1 MTDKPVHKQ
10 SKTIAWIKAMRLRT
24 LPLSFSV
31 IIMGSAFAW
40 ELLNFLSKILDPTK
54 YFNWTIFT
62 FLLLTTLFLQILSN
76 LANDYGDAV
85 KGTDNDNRV
94 GPERAIQS
102 GIITAKE
109 MKNGII
115 ITSILSLVSGLYL
128 LYLTFGD
135 ILNLKFILFLV
146 LGLLAIAAAI
156 KYTVGK
162 GAYGYR
168 TLGDFFVFIFFGLVG
183 VGGSFYLL
191 VKESFHF
198 GILWSAISMGAFCV
212 MVLNLNNMR
221 DRINDAASG
230 KRTMAVILGFK
241 GAKIYHYVLMIIG
254 LSWPIIVMLSVLK
267 SPYVLILLP
276 ILIIHLVH
284 LRTVIR
290 IKEPA
295 DFDPELKKIALTT
308 FLFSILF
315 WILLVIQ

>member
-1 MTDKPVHKQ
+1 
-10 SKTIAWIKAMRLRT
+10 MRLRT

>member
-1 MTDKPVHKQ
+1 
-10 SKTIAWIKAMRLRT
+10 MRLRT
-24 LPLSFSV
+24 LPLSFSI

-168 TLGDFFVFIFFGLVG
+168 ALGDFFVFIFFGLVG

>member
-1 MTDKPVHKQ
+1 
-10 SKTIAWIKAMRLRT
+10 MRLRT

-135 ILNLKFILFLV
+135 IFNLKFILFLV

-168 TLGDFFVFIFFGLVG
+168 ALGDFFVFIFFGLVG

-254 LSWPIIVMLSVLK
+254 LSWPIILMLSVLK

>member
-168 TLGDFFVFIFFGLVG
+168 TLGDFWDQVYFLLLGCLYLHISVKFKSSMISFSIVRLFF
-183 VGGSFYLL
+183 FTYTPP
-191 VKESFHF
+191 
-198 GILWSAISMGAFCV
+198 
-212 MVLNLNNMR
+212 
-221 DRINDAASG
+221 D
-230 KRTMAVILGFK
+230 
-241 GAKIYHYVLMIIG
+241 
-254 LSWPIIVMLSVLK
+254 LSLHLSNTKLK
-267 SPYVLILLP
+267 SPP
-276 ILIIHLVH
+276 I
-284 LRTVIR
+284 T
-290 IKEPA
+290 K
-295 DFDPELKKIALTT
+295 
-308 FLFSILF
+308 
-315 WILLVIQ
+315 

>member
-1 MTDKPVHKQ
+1 
-10 SKTIAWIKAMRLRT
+10 MRLRT

-168 TLGDFFVFIFFGLVG
+168 ALGDFFVFIFFGLVG

-254 LSWPIIVMLSVLK
+254 LSWPIILMLSVLK

>member
-1 MTDKPVHKQ
+1 
-10 SKTIAWIKAMRLRT
+10 MRLRT

-162 GAYGYR
+162 SAYGYR